1 MPTNNQQTA
10 AADNFAVGD
19 RVEGNSGGIDI
30 GVGIRGQKLTFVR
43 IPVTLKVLTRDR
55 ILH

>member
-1 MPTNNQQTA
+1 MEIMVPSNNQQTA

-30 GVGIRGQKLTFVR
+30 GVGIRGQKLTFV
-43 IPVTLKVLTRDR
+43 
-55 ILH
+55 